1 MNYFYADIGNNDAF
15 KFFKYKTKSLA
26 NTTVE
31 PVPNNNSGISKNA
44 TITKDF
50 FYDHLKCH

>member
-15 KFFKYKTKSLA
+15 KSFKYKTKSLA
-26 NTTVE
+26 NRTVE